1 MVLFYSRT
9 VYLNLHCWYQHLMLM
24 MPGSLSHFPT
34 LCKQLILHSSW
45 PSFSFSFFCTDFPG
59 EVSGRS
65 SVEQASPLLW
75 KNRTKRRRASN
86 PGEIY
91 NEQGASEADIDSDSG
106 YCSPKHNQATGATQ
120 RTAENAAAAASVSAF
135 LQLPSFAFVLKGGL
149 LIWYSL
155 YCRSD
160 KWPQK
165 KRSHGG
171 KFKIRK
177 LHY

>member
-1 MVLFYSRT
+1 MVLFYSRL
-9 VYLNLHCWYQHLMLM
+9 VYLNLYCCYQHLVLI
-24 MPGSLSHFPT
+24 MPESLSHSPT
-34 LCKQLILHSSW
+34 LCKQLILCSSW
-45 PSFSFSFFCTDFPG
+45 PSFSFSYFCTDFPG

-106 YCSPKHNQATGATQ
+106 YCSPKHNQAPGATQ
-120 RTAENAAAAASVSAF
+120 RTAENAAAASVS
-135 LQLPSFAFVLKGGL
+135 QLPSFPFVLKVNL

-155 YCRSD
+155 YFRSD

-165 KRSHGG
+165 KT
-171 KFKIRK
+171 
-177 LHY
+177 L